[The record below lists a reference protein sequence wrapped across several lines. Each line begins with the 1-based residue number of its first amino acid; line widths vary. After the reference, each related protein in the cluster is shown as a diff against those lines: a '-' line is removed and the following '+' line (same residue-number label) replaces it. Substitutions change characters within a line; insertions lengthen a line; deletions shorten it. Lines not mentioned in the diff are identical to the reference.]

1 MKRIAAFSTQK
12 TQKTSAFLLMNTFA
26 QMTQICL
33 KPKGNSQH
41 LFTKTSQITHSDTLL
56 VNTFSVC
63 CVVGFSKG
71 YYDESVNK
79 EVRVTTKT
87 NTRKEKDMKNIYHSA
102 GGILYCMKK

>member
-1 MKRIAAFSTQK
+1 M
-12 TQKTSAFLLMNTFA
+12 
-26 QMTQICL
+26 CL
-33 KPKGNSQH
+33 KSKGNSQH
-41 LFTKTSQITHSDTLL
+41 LSTKIRQITPSDTPL

-63 CVVGFSKG
+63 CIVGFFKG

-102 GGILYCMKK
+102 GGILYCKK